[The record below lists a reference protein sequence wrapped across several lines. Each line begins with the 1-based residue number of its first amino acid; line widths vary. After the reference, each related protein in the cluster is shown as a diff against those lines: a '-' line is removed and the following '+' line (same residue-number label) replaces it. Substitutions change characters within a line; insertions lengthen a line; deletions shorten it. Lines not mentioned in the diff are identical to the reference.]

1 MINWFIF
8 STYIFFH
15 NLLLGSPKLTP
26 KHNQITHQTE
36 KAENVKVGLHAVW
49 VNFVLICMQ
58 VKNSDMTQSLKK
70 QKFDVWFDYV

>member
-1 MINWFIF
+1 LFWKLF
-8 STYIFFH
+8 S
-15 NLLLGSPKLTP
+15 
-26 KHNQITHQTE
+26 E

-70 QKFDVWFDYV
+70 QKFDV